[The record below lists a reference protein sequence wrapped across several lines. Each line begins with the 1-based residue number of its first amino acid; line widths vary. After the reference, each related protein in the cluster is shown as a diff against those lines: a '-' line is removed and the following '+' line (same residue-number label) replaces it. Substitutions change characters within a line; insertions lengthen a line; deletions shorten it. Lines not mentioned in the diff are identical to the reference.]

1 MEIPEI
7 DRGRWFTIEQAR
19 ESIREEQRPLLATL
33 LAL

>member
-7 DRGRWFTIEQAR
+7 DRGRWFNAQQAQ
-19 ESIREEQRPLLATL
+19 EFIREEQRPLLAAL